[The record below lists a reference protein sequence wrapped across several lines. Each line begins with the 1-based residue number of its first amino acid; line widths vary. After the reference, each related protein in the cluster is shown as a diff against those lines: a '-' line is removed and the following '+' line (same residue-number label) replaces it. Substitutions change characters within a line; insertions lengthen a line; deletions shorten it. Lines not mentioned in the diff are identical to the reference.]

1 VRARRV
7 FGQDLSDSFAF
18 TATKYLVP
26 TCSSLQDDSK
36 LILQTSLNDNKIW
49 WSTLR
54 RKGRNCQWSDYLP
67 LGWSFC
73 HLRQDLS
80 RRNEDATRF
89 CRDNPLSRWLE
100 IKSNSS
106 NPSPKL
112 LKTGIPKV
120 LSGFSLTN
128 PARVH
133 GDPGISLTFYIS
145 QFDCQLTRIDLH
157 NILFDPKSIGNLR
170 RCDMRRL
177 RSRRC

>member
-1 VRARRV
+1 MTRASSPKDTTGTAHRREWLDNGAVHARRA

-112 LKTGIPKV
+112 SQDRNPESAVGILAHKP
-120 LSGFSLTN
+120 SSRAWGSRYLTY
-128 PARVH
+128 
-133 GDPGISLTFYIS
+133 F
-145 QFDCQLTRIDLH
+145 LH
-157 NILFDPKSIGNLR
+157 FTI
-170 RCDMRRL
+170 
-177 RSRRC
+177 